1 MARSISVSKKHGVN
15 PTMLIC
21 PICHHETNGLAL
33 LGKLPG
39 DAEAPRY
46 SLDREPCDDCR
57 GVIDAGGVM
66 LIEVKDGSTGKSPE
80 RTGYVI
86 GVKAGVINENA
97 VDARRVGF
105 MLESDMKAMMGDL
118 YKQEI
123 REGDDE

>member
-1 MARSISVSKKHGVN
+1 MSRGIPISKKHGVN

-21 PICHHETNGLAL
+21 PICLHETNGLAL

-46 SLDREPCDDCR
+46 SLDREPCADCR
-57 GVIDAGGVM
+57 KVIDGGGVM
-66 LIEVKDGSTGKSPE
+66 LIEIKDRSTEQNPE
-80 RTGYVI
+80 RTGYVV
-86 GVKAGVINENA
+86 GVKAGVIDENA
-97 VDARRVGF
+97 VDARRVG
-105 MLESDMKAMMGDL
+105 LIRESDMKAVMGDL

>member
-1 MARSISVSKKHGVN
+1 MAKGIPVSQKYGVN

-21 PICHHETNGLAL
+21 PVCHHETGGLAL
-33 LGKLPG
+33 LGKLKA

-46 SLDREPCDDCR
+46 SLDSQPCDDCK
-57 GVIDAGGVM
+57 GVIEAGGVM
-66 LIEVKDGSTGKSPE
+66 LIEVKDGSTGPNPE

-86 GVKAGVINENA
+86 GVKAGVIDEDA

-105 MLESDMKAMMGDL
+105 MPESVMKEMMGEL

-123 REGDDE
+123 RPEDNE

>member
-1 MARSISVSKKHGVN
+1 MAKGISVSKKHGVN

-57 GVIDAGGVM
+57 GVIEAGGVM
-66 LIEVKDGSTGKSPE
+66 LIEVKDGSTGQSPE

-86 GVKAGVINENA
+86 GVKAGVIDENA

-105 MLESDMKAMMGDL
+105 MLESDMKEMMGDL

>member
-1 MARSISVSKKHGVN
+1 MSRSIPVSRKHGVN

-21 PICHHETNGLAL
+21 PICRHKTNGLAL

-57 GVIDAGGVM
+57 GIIESGGVM
-66 LIEVKDGSTGKSPE
+66 LIEVKDGSTEQNPE
-80 RTGYVI
+80 RTGYVV
-86 GVKAGVINENA
+86 GVKKGVIEEGA
-97 VDARRVGF
+97 VDARRVGY
-105 MLESDMKAMMGDL
+105 MVESDMKAMMGDL

>member
-1 MARSISVSKKHGVN
+1 MARGIPVSKKHGVN

-21 PICHHETNGLAL
+21 PICRHETNGLAL

-57 GVIDAGGVM
+57 KVIDAGGVM
-66 LIEVKDGSTGKSPE
+66 LIEVKDGSIGQSPK

-86 GVKAGVINENA
+86 GVKAGVIDENA

>member
-1 MARSISVSKKHGVN
+1 MSRGIPISKKHGVN

-33 LGKLPG
+33 LGRLPG

-57 GVIDAGGVM
+57 KVIDSGGVM
-66 LIEVKDGSTGKSPE
+66 LIEIKDGSTEQNPE
-80 RTGYVI
+80 RTGYIV
-86 GVKAGVINENA
+86 GVKAGVIDENA

-118 YKQEI
+118 YRQEI

>member
-1 MARSISVSKKHGVN
+1 MSRDIPISKKHGVN
-15 PTMLIC
+15 PTILIC

-33 LGKLPG
+33 LGRLPG

-57 GVIDAGGVM
+57 KVIDSGGVM
-66 LIEVKDGSTGKSPE
+66 LIEIKDGSTEQNPE
-80 RTGYVI
+80 RTGYIV
-86 GVKAGVINENA
+86 GVKAGVIDENA
-97 VDARRVGF
+97 VDARRVGL
-105 MLESDMKAMMGDL
+105 MRESDMKAAMGDL

>member
-1 MARSISVSKKHGVN
+1 MAKGITVSQKHGVN

-21 PICHHETNGLAL
+21 PICHHETGCLAL
-33 LGKLPG
+33 LGKLKG

-46 SLDREPCDDCR
+46 SLDSQPCDDCR
-57 GVIDAGGVM
+57 GVIETGGVM
-66 LIEVKDGSTGKSPE
+66 LIEVKDGSTEQNPK
-80 RTGYVI
+80 RTGYVV
-86 GVKAGVINENA
+86 GVKAGVIDEDA

-105 MLESDMKAMMGDL
+105 MLESDMKVMMGEL

>member
-1 MARSISVSKKHGVN
+1 MSRGIPISKKHGVN
-15 PTMLIC
+15 PTVLIC

-33 LGKLPG
+33 LGRLPG

-57 GVIDAGGVM
+57 KVIDSGGVM
-66 LIEVKDGSTGKSPE
+66 LIEIKDGSTEQDPE
-80 RTGYVI
+80 RTGYIV
-86 GVKAGVINENA
+86 GVKAGVIDESA
-97 VDARRVGF
+97 VDVRRVGL
-105 MLESDMKAMMGDL
+105 MRESDMKAAMGDL

>member
-1 MARSISVSKKHGVN
+1 MAKGISVSKKHGVN

-33 LGKLPG
+33 LGRLPG

-46 SLDREPCDDCR
+46 SLDRELCDDCR

-66 LIEVKDGSTGKSPE
+66 LIEVKDGSTWKSPE
-80 RTGYVI
+80 RTGYVV
-86 GVKAGVINENA
+86 GVKAGVIDESA
-97 VDARRVGF
+97 VDTRRVGF

>member
-1 MARSISVSKKHGVN
+1 MSRGIPISKKHGVN

-21 PICHHETNGLAL
+21 PICHHETNSLAL
-33 LGKLPG
+33 LGRLPG
-39 DAEAPRY
+39 DAEAPLY
-46 SLDREPCDDCR
+46 SFDREPCDDCR
-57 GVIDAGGVM
+57 GVIEAGGVM
-66 LIEVKDGSTGKSPE
+66 LIEVKNGSTGQNPE
-80 RTGYVI
+80 RTGYVV
-86 GVKAGVINENA
+86 GVKAGVIDENA

>member
-1 MARSISVSKKHGVN
+1 MARRIPVSKKHGVN

-33 LGKLPG
+33 LGKLRG

-66 LIEVKDGSTGKSPE
+66 LIEVKDGSTGPSPK

-86 GVKAGVINENA
+86 GVKAGVIDENA
-97 VDARRVGF
+97 VDARRIGF
-105 MLESDMKAMMGDL
+105 MLESDMKAMMSDL

-123 REGDDE
+123 REGDDK